1 MGRCATNV
9 NNLQTLTTSK
19 NGGVV
24 ETCQHMEFVRMET
37 RKIAIDGM
45 WLELQFFKE
54 GDGGIRVEVENH
66 ITGKR
71 YKMFPDNK
79 VIFQE

>member
-1 MGRCATNV
+1 MGI
-9 NNLQTLTTSK
+9 
-19 NGGVV
+19 
-24 ETCQHMEFVRMET
+24 VRMIT
-37 RKIAIDGM
+37 KRIAIDGM
-45 WLELQFFKE
+45 WLDLQFFKE

-79 VIFQE
+79 VMFEDE

>member
-1 MGRCATNV
+1 MTRN
-9 NNLQTLTTSK
+9 

-24 ETCQHMEFVRMET
+24 ETCQHMGYVKMITKRM
-37 RKIAIDGM
+37 AIDGE
-45 WLELQFFKE
+45 WFTVQFFKE
-54 GDGGIRVEVENH
+54 GDGSIRVEVENH

-79 VIFQE
+79 IIFEDS

>member
-1 MGRCATNV
+1 MTR
-9 NNLQTLTTSK
+9 K

-24 ETCQHMEFVRMET
+24 ETCQHMGFVRMEIK
-37 RKIAIDGM
+37 KIAIDGM
-45 WLELQFFKE
+45 WLDLQFFKE

-71 YKMFPDNK
+71 YKMFPNNK
-79 VIFQE
+79 VIFAEE